1 MSKIQKSAEM
11 VLGTAQLGRPDGAS
25 AAAARMIVQAA
36 TRAGIRWI
44 ETASEYGASEQRI
57 GQALQASAGT
67 RIVTKLPPIATGTPS
82 SAIRGLISDSVHN
95 SCSRLNTNRLDV
107 ALVHHVNQLK
117 CYNGLVWRTLR
128 ELRDEGIVFDLGV
141 SVASPQDA
149 LLALANADVR
159 YIQLQFNALEW
170 RWQQSGVIDALATRS
185 NITLHAHSALMHGLL
200 AATPGARWPS
210 ASSIDPDQLR
220 AQLWTL
226 ARDLDRDCP
235 ADLCIAYVRAQPWI
249 NGVIAGAKNPD
260 QFALNLARFQRPAL
274 TAAEVAQVNAVL
286 PRVTNELLDP
296 AHWTR
301 AA

>member
-1 MSKIQKSAEM
+1 MSKVQKSAEM
-11 VLGTAQLGRPDGAS
+11 VLGTAQLGRPDSAS
-25 AAAARMIVQAA
+25 AAAARLIVQAA

-57 GQALQASAGT
+57 GQALQASAGS
-67 RIVTKLPPIATGTPS
+67 RIVTKLPSIGTGTPS

-107 ALVHHVNQLK
+107 ALVDHVNQLTSH
-117 CYNGLVWRTLR
+117 NGLIWRTLK

-141 SVASPQDA
+141 SVTSPEDA
-149 LLALANADVR
+149 LLAIANNDVH
-159 YIQLQFNALEW
+159 YIQLQFNALDW
-170 RWQQSGVIDALATRS
+170 RWQQSGVVDALAARS
-185 NITLHAHSALMHGLL
+185 DITLHAHSALMHGLL
-200 AATPGARWPS
+200 AGTPGAHWPS
-210 ASSIDPDQLR
+210 ASSIDPDHLR

-249 NGVIAGAKNPD
+249 NGVITGAKNPS
-260 QFALNLARFQRPAL
+260 QFALNLARFQRHAL

-286 PRVTNELLDP
+286 PKVTNELLNS
-296 AHWTR
+296 AQWTR

>member
-1 MSKIQKSAEM
+1 MSKVQKSAEM
-11 VLGTAQLGRPDGAS
+11 VLGTAQLGRPDSAS
-25 AAAARMIVQAA
+25 AAAARLIVQAA

-44 ETASEYGASEQRI
+44 ETASAYGASEQRI

-67 RIVTKLPPIATGTPS
+67 RIVTKLPSIGTGTPS

-107 ALVHHVNQLK
+107 ALVNHVNQLTSH
-117 CYNGLVWRTLR
+117 NGLIWRTLK

-141 SVASPQDA
+141 SVTSPEDA
-149 LLALANADVR
+149 LLAIANNDVH
-159 YIQLQFNALEW
+159 YIQLQFNALDW
-170 RWQQSGVIDALATRS
+170 RWQQSGVVDALAARS
-185 NITLHAHSALMHGLL
+185 DITLHAHSALMHGLL
-200 AATPGARWPS
+200 AGTPGAHWPS
-210 ASSIDPDQLR
+210 ASSIDPDHLR

-249 NGVIAGAKNPD
+249 NGVITGAKNPS
-260 QFALNLARFQRPAL
+260 QFALNLARFQRHAL

-286 PRVTNELLDP
+286 PKVTNELLNS
-296 AHWTR
+296 AQWTR

>member
-1 MSKIQKSAEM
+1 MSKVQKFAEM
-11 VLGTAQLGRPDGAS
+11 VLGTAQLGRPDAAS

-67 RIVTKLPPIATGTPS
+67 RIVTKLPPIGTGTPS
-82 SAIRGLISDSVHN
+82 SAIRGLISDTVHN

-107 ALVHHVNQLK
+107 ALVSHVNQLGGH
-117 CYNGLVWRTLR
+117 NGLIWRTLR
-128 ELRDEGIVFDLGV
+128 DLRDEGIVFDLGV
-141 SVASPQDA
+141 AVASPQDA
-149 LLALANADVR
+149 LLALANGDVR
-159 YIQLQFNALEW
+159 YIQLQFNALDW
-170 RWQQSGVIDALATRS
+170 RWQQSGVIDALAARRD
-185 NITLHAHSALMHGLL
+185 ITLHAHSALMHGLL
-200 AATPGARWPS
+200 AGTLGARWPS
-210 ASSIDPDQLR
+210 APSIDPDHLR

-226 ARDLDRDCP
+226 ARDMDRDCP

-249 NGVIAGAKNPD
+249 NGVIVGAKNPD

-274 TAAEVAQVNAVL
+274 TAAEVAQVNAAL
-286 PRVTNELLDP
+286 PKVANELLDP
-296 AHWTR
+296 ASWTR